1 MALQSRHLGLAA
13 AVSAA
18 RDLAQLLQ
26 DVTTRA
32 ETPPG
37 SRNRPI
43 ALYATNYETLIAGE
57 DTATLTQKT
66 PPFQWSDGS
75 AANRLI
81 WGQGEWS

>member
-1 MALQSRHLGLAA
+1 M
-13 AVSAA
+13 SAA
-18 RDLAQLLQ
+18 RELAQLLQ

-57 DTATLTQKT
+57 DTATLTRKS
-66 PPFQWSDGS
+66 PPFKWSSGTGATDD
-75 AANRLI
+75 LV
-81 WGQGEWS
+81 WGQGEWRGS